1 MATYKGHRS
10 ANGTLVTVDDEPLD
24 PRLDLRNLAMV
35 FEWGY
40 AGSGPYQLAIA
51 LLAHHRGDE
60 DALKLYKD
68 FAEACI
74 AEIADDDWTLDSA
87 DIEKAIEN
95 ATPVPMDLNE
105 LLRRV
110 RGG

>member
-1 MATYKGHRS
+1 MAS
-10 ANGTLVTVDDEPLD
+10 
-24 PRLDLRNLAMV
+24 
-35 FEWGY
+35 
-40 AGSGPYQLAIA
+40 PYIQLAIA

-60 DALKLYKD
+60 GALKLYN
-68 FAEACI
+68 E
-74 AEIADDDWTLDSA
+74 DDEWVLDSA
-87 DIEKAIEN
+87 DIERAIEN